1 MKIGFLSVKMNNYWF
16 GEDGFNVTRNH
27 NKYVNPY
34 NKRQIERGAKKI
46 HIKFSKIKSE
56 KPFKLSLAAEPY
68 ILKEFFATM

>member
-1 MKIGFLSVKMNNYWF
+1 MNNYLF
-16 GEDGFNVTRNH
+16 AKKGFNDTGNH

-46 HIKFSKIKSE
+46 HINFSKIKSD

-68 ILKEFFATM
+68 ILKEFFAKW